1 MARLPF
7 GKLVPLTTI
16 VGGIATLR
24 INGTVSK
31 RKTSGLIERMIGC
44 WIATKMDCR
53 KYRVRLTF

>member
-24 INGTVSK
+24 INGAVSK
-31 RKTSGLIERMIGC
+31 RKTSGLIERMTGC

-53 KYRVRLTF
+53 KHGVRSTF